1 MSIGTDNLTLAP
13 RSGPSVPYLLYVQQG
28 ASGPEQYVSV
38 TGTVVLDAQEAQA
51 FTISSSGQL
60 QSGRSYF
67 STSGLVPF
75 EPFTPRPHPAAISTT
90 FSNRNNTLVW
100 TSPSF
105 ANGQAQFCLMGSVLE
120 AAYDGYLP
128 AGCTAVTVYLAP
140 TSAATNTVSILQQQT
155 TTSFSSMMAVGSGT
169 VVTSTPTPTP
179 PYAPG
184 RVYGQL
190 AIADPVGCLTSP
202 SNAPALSGISE
213 TTATLEQCLDY
224 CSVYSY
230 FGVQS
235 GQCSSS
241 QMMDTSL
248 TWTRKS
254 VCLW

>member
-1 MSIGTDNLTLAP
+1 
-13 RSGPSVPYLLYVQQG
+13 VQQVV
-28 ASGPEQYVSV
+28 SGPEQYVSV
-38 TGTVVLDAQEAQA
+38 TGTIVLDAQEAQA

-105 ANGQAQFCLMGSVLE
+105 ANGQAQFCLMGSMLE

-140 TSAATNTVSILQQQT
+140 TSATTNTVSILQQT

-169 VVTSTPTPTP
+169 AVSSTPTPTP

-202 SNAPALSGISE
+202 SNAAALSGISE
-213 TTATLEQCLDY
+213 TTATLEQCVDY
-224 CSVYSY
+224 CSIYSY
-230 FGVQS
+230 FGVQN
-235 GQCSSS
+235 GQCSKP
-241 QMMDTSL
+241 QTMDISL
-248 TWTRKS
+248 TWIRKS
-254 VCLW
+254 MRLW

>member
-1 MSIGTDNLTLAP
+1 MAS

-28 ASGPEQYVSV
+28 VSGPEQYVSV

-105 ANGQAQFCLMGSVLE
+105 TNGQAQFCLMGSMLE

-140 TSAATNTVSILQQQT
+140 TSATTNTVSILQQ

-169 VVTSTPTPTP
+169 AVSSTPTPTP
-179 PYAPG
+179 AYAPG

-202 SNAPALSGISE
+202 SNAPALSGIGE
-213 TTATLEQCLDY
+213 TTATLEQCVDY
-224 CSVYSY
+224 CSIYSY
-230 FGVQS
+230 FGVQN
-235 GQCSSS
+235 GQCSKP
-241 QMMDTSL
+241 QTMDISL
-248 TWTRKS
+248 TWIRKS
-254 VCLW
+254 MRLW